1 MRKSYQY
8 LVVVRHGR
16 TLANVLTARPTSEH
30 FYPVVGSDQALGLT
44 DTGVFQAVTAGV
56 RLSWLFPLRMP
67 LKTIDC
73 STFLRTQTTAE
84 IISHHLPYAVDIVCD
99 GRISKRSYGDFW
111 NITYA
116 GVETLYPGEHA
127 LYAEQGE
134 FLYRPPN
141 GENYP
146 DLLSRVNEYLEEKV
160 NHATGNRCVVTHAA
174 VCLAIE
180 KAICKISDKELLARY
195 NANKVDNG
203 EITIYW
209 RKTVDEPWKKC
220 PEWWYRMR
228 CLIADLPGWIST
240 WTKAS

>member
-1 MRKSYQY
+1 VRKSYQY

-30 FYPVVGSDQALGLT
+30 FYPMVGSDQALGLT
-44 DTGVFQAVTAGV
+44 DTGVFQAKAAGI
-56 RLSWLFPLRMP
+56 RLSWLFARGMP

-84 IISHHLPYAVDIVCD
+84 IISHHLPYDVDIVSD
-99 GRISKRSYGDFW
+99 ERLSKRSYGDFW

-116 GVETLYPGEHA
+116 GVEALYPGEHK
-127 LYAEQGE
+127 LFSEQGE

-146 DLLSRVNEYLEEKV
+146 DLLFRVNDYLEEKV
-160 NHATGNRCVVTHAA
+160 KNVAGNRCIVTHSA

-195 NANKVDNG
+195 NGHQVDNG

-209 RKTVDEPWKKC
+209 RKAVGEPWKKC
-220 PEWWYRMR
+220 PEWWYRLR
-228 CLIADLPGWIST
+228 CYIADLPAWIST
-240 WTKAS
+240 WIQAS